1 MASKNLRVFIALAI
15 IAAVVDQATKLLAT
29 YYLSLQGGGGLL
41 SFAAR
46 YFTHFC
52 EFPYSAGSP
61 YIVWP
66 PWIKLAFTTNTGMAW
81 GMLHGHSL
89 LLSFVSLVL
98 VAVIC
103 VIWRRYGSRS
113 VYLTVSLGL
122 ILGGALGNMIDRFR
136 LREVVDFVDVLIP
149 GFNYDFPVFNFA
161 DSCASVGTV
170 LVAVFLIAS
179 DVRQLRRKSAKSYDF
194 TNYLP

>member
-1 MASKNLRVFIALAI
+1 MASRNLRVFIALAVLV
-15 IAAVVDQATKLLAT
+15 AVTDQATKLLAT
-29 YYLSLQGGGGLL
+29 YYLSAQGGGGLL

-46 YFTHFC
+46 YFTHFW

-61 YIVWP
+61 YIVWS
-66 PWIKLAFTTNTGMAW
+66 PWIKLSFTTNTGMAW

-103 VIWRRYGSRS
+103 IIWRRYGSRC
-113 VYLTVSLGL
+113 VFLTVSLGL

-149 GFNYDFPVFNFA
+149 GFNYDFPVFNLA
-161 DSCASVGTV
+161 DACASVGTL
-170 LVAVFLIAS
+170 LVAVFLIVS
-179 DVRQLRRKSAKSYDF
+179 DARQLRRQRTKRYDL
-194 TNYLP
+194 TDYLP

>member
-1 MASKNLRVFIALAI
+1 MTARYLRVFTALAI
-15 IAAVVDQATKLLAT
+15 IVVVIDQATKLLAT
-29 YYLSLQGGGGLL
+29 YYLTHQGGGGLF
-41 SFAAR
+41 SFAGR
-46 YFTHFC
+46 YFSHFW

-61 YIVWP
+61 YVVWP

-81 GMLHGHSL
+81 GMLHGRSL
-89 LLSFVSLVL
+89 LLSFVSLIL
-98 VAVIC
+98 VVVIC

-113 VYLTVSLGL
+113 VYLTISLGL

-161 DSCASVGTV
+161 DACASVGTV
-170 LVAVFLIAS
+170 LVAVFLIVS
-179 DVRQLRRKSAKSYDF
+179 DVRQLRRKSAKCYDL

>member
-1 MASKNLRVFIALAI
+1 MASRNLRVFTVLAVLVV
-15 IAAVVDQATKLLAT
+15 VVDQATKFLAT

-46 YFTHFC
+46 YFTHFW
-52 EFPYSAGSP
+52 EFPYSAGTPYVVWSP
-61 YIVWP
+61 WV
-66 PWIKLAFTTNTGMAW
+66 KLAFATNTGMAW
-81 GMLHGHSL
+81 GMMHGHSL
-89 LLSFVSLVL
+89 LLSFVSLAL

-103 VIWRRYGSRS
+103 IIWRRYGSHS

-136 LREVVDFVDVLIP
+136 LQEVVDFVDVLIP

-161 DSCASVGTV
+161 DACASVGTV
-170 LVAVFLIAS
+170 LVAVFLVVS
-179 DVRQLRRKSAKSYDF
+179 DARHLHRKSAKCYDL

>member
-1 MASKNLRVFIALAI
+1 MALRNLRIFVVLAVLV
-15 IAAVVDQATKLLAT
+15 AAIDQVTKLLAT
-29 YYLSLQGGGGLL
+29 YYLLLQGGGGLL
-41 SFAAR
+41 NFAAR
-46 YFTHFC
+46 YFTHFW
-52 EFPYSAGSP
+52 EFPYTAGTP
-61 YIVWP
+61 YVIWS

-81 GMLHGHSL
+81 GMMHGHSL
-89 LLSFVSLVL
+89 LLSFVSLFL

-103 VIWRRYGSRS
+103 IIWRRYGLHSA
-113 VYLTVSLGL
+113 YLTVSLSL

-161 DSCASVGTV
+161 DACASVGTF
-170 LVAVFLIAS
+170 LVAVFLIVS
-179 DVRQLRRKSAKSYDF
+179 DVRHFRRKSAKHYDL